1 MVPSSVWRMKMK
13 KVYEV
18 LVNKMVTVWVEVEAE
33 DPSKIRLDW
42 DEFEDC
48 FLDEEED
55 IEIIEVIEAETGEV
69 VIS

>member
-18 LVNKMVTVWVEVEAE
+18 MVNKIVTVCVEVEAE
-33 DPSKIRLDW
+33 DPRKIGLYW

-48 FLDEEED
+48 FLDAEED
-55 IEIIEVIEAETGEV
+55 IEIVEVIDVETGDPV
-69 VIS
+69 FS

>member
-1 MVPSSVWRMKMK
+1 MK

-18 LVNKMVTVWVEVEAE
+18 MVNKIVTVCVEVEAE
-33 DPSKIRLDW
+33 DPSEIGLYW

-48 FLDEEED
+48 FLDAEGD
-55 IEIIEVIEAETGEV
+55 TEIVEVIDVETGDS